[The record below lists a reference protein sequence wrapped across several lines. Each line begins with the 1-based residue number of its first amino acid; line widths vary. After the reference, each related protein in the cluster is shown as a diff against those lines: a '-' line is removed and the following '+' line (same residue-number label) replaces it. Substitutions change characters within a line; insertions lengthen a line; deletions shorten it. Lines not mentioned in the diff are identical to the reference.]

1 MVRSLYDQARTP
13 VNQPLADDMTKVS
26 ETAQT
31 DRLASMEVPA
41 PAVAASP
48 PALAPAK
55 MQTWEGNNLV
65 ARVPVVAQHNTVQ
78 QWPTAVAQTTSR
90 PLDTPVTHN
99 TQLETFPTSPKKRSA
114 ETAIA
119 EPVAKRWQI
128 EAYPGAQ
135 VGAVSKSSHV
145 WDVANAVRLSAGGKR
160 SIAAGGEDYEMAE
173 GLKQHTGMKLKVVLS
188 RAASEQKSEVM
199 DESGHV

>member
-1 MVRSLYDQARTP
+1 
-13 VNQPLADDMTKVS
+13 MTKVS

-31 DRLASMEVPA
+31 DRLASVEVTA

-55 MQTWEGNNLV
+55 MQTWEGNSLV
-65 ARVPVVAQHNTVQ
+65 ARVPVVAQHNTVL
-78 QWPTAVAQTTSR
+78 QWPTAVAHTTSR

-99 TQLETFPTSPKKRSA
+99 TQLETFPASPKKRSA

-135 VGAVSKSSHV
+135 AGAVSKSSHV

-160 SIAAGGEDYEMAE
+160 SIAAGGEDCEMAE
-173 GLKQHTGMKLKVVLS
+173 GLMGLQKQHTGIKLKVVLS